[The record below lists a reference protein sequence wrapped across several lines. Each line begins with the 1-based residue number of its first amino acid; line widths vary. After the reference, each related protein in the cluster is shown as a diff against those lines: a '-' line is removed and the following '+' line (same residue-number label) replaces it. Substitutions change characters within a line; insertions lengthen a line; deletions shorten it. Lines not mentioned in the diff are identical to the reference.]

1 MLQLIPML
9 LGITVMSFVII
20 QLSPGDFLAEIRLN
34 PIVSQETVDR
44 MRTNFGLDQPL
55 HVQYLRWLTNIVRG
69 DFGYSFAY
77 QVPVLW
83 LVRVRR
89 FKHLLPTI
97 ITLYCAMG
105 VRLP

>member
-77 QVPVLW
+77 QAPVLW
-83 LVRVRR
+83 LVPSP
-89 FKHLLPTI
+89 LLFPPRPQLI
-97 ITLYCAMG
+97 SPHCACCP
-105 VRLP
+105 RLP

>member
-83 LVRVRR
+83 LVPSTPV
-89 FKHLLPTI
+89 HTALPNLLTPI
-97 ITLYCAMG
+97 LA
-105 VRLP
+105 VALL

>member
-55 HVQYLRWLTNIVRG
+55 HVQYLRWL
-69 DFGYSFAY
+69 SS
-77 QVPVLW
+77 VL
-83 LVRVRR
+83 
-89 FKHLLPTI
+89 
-97 ITLYCAMG
+97 A
-105 VRLP
+105 

>member
-83 LVRVRR
+83 LVW
-89 FKHLLPTI
+89 FLLFTP
-97 ITLYCAMG
+97 LF
-105 VRLP
+105 LPILGPLDVFSAR